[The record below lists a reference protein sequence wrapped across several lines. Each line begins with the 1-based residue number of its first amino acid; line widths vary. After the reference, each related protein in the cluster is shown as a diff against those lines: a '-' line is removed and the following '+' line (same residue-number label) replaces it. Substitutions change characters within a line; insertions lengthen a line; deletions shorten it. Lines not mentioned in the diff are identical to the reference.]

1 MSVQYAALILLT
13 PFIPL
18 DKSDLS
24 ALAVQI
30 GFVDVLQVELQ
41 FPADICAIICAF
53 VIVVVGLHAALDT
66 YEQPVGEHL
75 YFRMKI

>member
-24 ALAVQI
+24 ALAVQM

-41 FPADICAIICAF
+41 FPADIFAIICAF

-66 YEQPVGEHL
+66 
-75 YFRMKI
+75 